1 MSREV
6 DQRVVEMQFDNAQ
19 FERETKKSLGTIE
32 KLKASL
38 NFGDA
43 SKSLDGITKAAAKLD
58 LTPVSDGVDGVTMRF
73 KALDVVAATVLS
85 DITRKVENVASSV
98 IKAFTVD
105 PVKTGLA
112 EYETQ
117 INSVQTI
124 LANTQSKGTTLEEV
138 NAALDE
144 LNRYADMTIYNFTE
158 MTRNIGT
165 FTAAGV
171 GLDKSVQAIKG
182 IANLAAVSGSTSQQ
196 ASTAMYQLS
205 QAMAAGTVKLMD
217 WNSVVNA
224 GMGGQV
230 FQDAL
235 KETARVHGIAIDD
248 MIAKEGSFRE
258 TLQHGWLTTSILT
271 ETLAKFTGDLSESE
285 LRDIGYTDEQIKS
298 IMQMGVTANEAA
310 TKVKTFTQLIDT
322 LKEAVQSGWTQSWEY
337 IIGDFEEA
345 KELWT
350 EISDRLQ
357 AIINQVSDAR
367 NSLLRSGLASGW
379 KQLLGEGIEDYS
391 DYFSDILAEVGKA
404 AGAITQDEIDNAGGL
419 TKTFEQGWLTADLLS
434 GAIAQV
440 VKETDALA
448 SKSDEELAALGIERS
463 SIEKMQESYS
473 GLIEKIQNG
482 TVTVEEFVEKIN
494 RPSGRENLFQS
505 LLNIMDAVGAAA
517 KPITTAFNEIFPPMT
532 GDTLYNIT
540 VALRDFTEGL
550 ILSEDTIDKLTRI
563 FKGLFSIIKIGTNTI
578 KKIGSTITSKL
589 FTPLDNFG
597 DHVSSVVSNVLEFT
611 ALVGDFL
618 VMVSEFGTGADAVS
632 EKFDEIRTSVSNLF
646 APLKRVGSY
655 ISELNFG
662 GNGNRV
668 LNSFTNG
675 FSKLSESIRELGISG
690 TAISSFGDIVGMLTG
705 STPDMANFGSAASA
719 SLDFLGKVAS
729 NLGAVLTTAIGLIIN
744 LPSILSG
751 AFNEFTTGVV
761 EGFKDVSEAVS
772 AAFEP
777 FENFFN
783 LIHSEF
789 NKLGGI
795 DLYRLLSLIDVGLL
809 AMTIGQLSKTVKSMT
824 KEFKDPVTKML
835 DSISGAFSSISSA
848 ATAWKKQ
855 QTVKNIQS
863 IAIAMLALS
872 GALYVLSKIDTVD
885 LLVGL
890 GAIIAM
896 TATLVIALGQLQKSL
911 EKISTGKLI
920 GLAVVMTSIAG
931 SATILSNAI
940 HDLVDAIMPS
950 GESESLAYNVL
961 VFGTV
966 VAALT
971 TLMMAVGKLGTMM
984 TGVSAR
990 SMVSLSV
997 VFVSLGVSLKS
1008 MSASVSALS
1017 NIDIWGLISG
1027 LTTAISLIS
1036 AMSIMVSST
1045 DFSKL
1050 GILSGV
1056 NLIGIA
1062 TSIYI
1067 VAKAVEKLATIGDM
1081 TNAAIAVGEIV
1092 GIMLGLSA
1100 VSLAAKGLKFSA
1112 GAAIVAMSSSLL
1124 ILYKAIEKFAGMD
1137 LKTFANGLGKVA
1149 GGLAVLTVAA
1159 LALSLNLGGVLS
1171 ASVGMIA
1178 MAGALQLIAGV
1189 IERFAS
1195 MDSGSLW
1202 NSIGAF
1208 VITLVGMTT
1217 SIVALSLVS
1226 GSLAAVSTALLGIS
1240 ASMLVLSASIK
1251 LLGSLDVV
1259 SILTGIAA
1267 IFAALVGM
1275 MGAGALLAYIP
1286 GLSAGL
1292 LVLSYALGQ
1301 LSKAF
1306 LSFAAAAL
1314 AMTVAGVA
1322 LGILATFS
1330 GPICQAIVGAAPDI
1344 QEALITLIT
1353 VVCNVIIATID
1364 PVLDALTA
1372 VAVAVGARLYVL
1384 IQELWPVA
1392 KQALSDLGNKIKQG
1406 LYDMFVNHDY
1416 FGFSFLNPQKW
1427 ADLFSGGLE
1436 GFQDAWNSLWI
1447 PNYQVYTASGEY
1459 VAEGLSEGME
1469 NGTGLVKKSGEKL
1482 ANTADESIRS
1492 AMEINSPSKVAIR
1505 DGEYVA
1511 QGYAEGIQNGI
1522 PAVNAAIL
1530 SLATSSDSVFRNY
1543 WGIHSNAD
1551 RGIDNGKY
1559 IDGGHAQG
1567 ITDNAYLVYDATNK
1581 LATGVQESLMESGAA
1596 EFSYGYGAL
1605 IRKNLID
1612 GLQAKQI
1619 AEAAKN
1625 PLVDKDNLANEFKTM
1640 IGQDVAGGL
1649 LNVNTDDIVSGL
1661 KKTGNSVGDAL
1672 SGFFGLDDTG
1682 ITEEYLK
1689 KAEETL
1695 DEYASSAASA
1705 SGGSSG
1711 AKKEKTVAEQIEEK
1725 YKDQVELNKLL
1736 MEAAESEYQLWLTEN
1751 QNGASSDELLAKKLE
1766 YTANEIQIQT
1776 DRVKLAQSKY
1786 DDMLASLGESDADTK
1801 QAYVD
1806 LLDEK
1811 NKLAELKAEQYVG
1824 LYEDAIDR
1832 LQTEQ
1837 DLADK
1842 EYELWT
1848 AKNTGASDSDKTY
1861 KKIENINAQLSTSAE
1876 ELTLAEEQYKKLL
1889 EEYGEADR
1897 RTMEAKGDWL
1907 DTQIEYQE
1915 KQNELWE
1922 AQLEEFDNA
1931 INAIDRK
1938 AEVFEK
1944 RSDMLSK
1951 IYGDGD
1957 LSSRS
1962 DDYIN
1967 AVEQYGKDSKEARRA
1982 QYQGSASAVLGVATA
1997 LRNMSD
2003 QLSKTNIY
2011 QDKYNKLVASGTATS
2026 EELAAAEQELLAS
2039 KSSFIDYAENLADAF
2054 DMDEEGKAI
2063 TLRLAYAISDNWS
2076 TIYDAFEKVWG
2087 KIENKF
2093 PNLAS
2098 KIEKAF
2104 GGLIGE
2110 DAASISVGLVST
2122 VTSALS
2128 GDYGGAIVSGLVTF
2142 IDFAGSGLGQSMIS
2156 AISNAFSIGLSGIG
2170 AKLTSLIGSSGLL
2183 SSLSSVASGLTAS
2196 FAGSGGLMAAL
2207 GSVSG
2212 ALSGVVALLPELLPI
2227 ILIGAAAIGIIAL
2240 LASCWDEIGDFF
2252 TGVID
2257 KITEFGANLAEGFV
2271 EGVKNVWNGVVS
2283 FFKSI
2288 FGGILDLVSGIF
2300 DINSPSKVMYEF
2312 GRYAIEGFKDGVAA
2326 MSDGASESVGNL
2338 MNYALDNA
2346 RNISGMIHDYLAD
2359 DSDRD
2364 YSITPVVDLSA
2375 AENSADWLHS
2385 AFSGMDKT
2393 VSLNTERSARL
2404 AFEADGKRNQNGKIE
2419 TDATRSQVVAAIDE
2433 LSDRVVMMG
2442 ESIESMQ
2449 VSLDSNKLVGGII
2462 GKIDS
2467 QLGKRATRA
2476 KRGG

>member
-98 IKAFTVD
+98 IKAFTID

-258 TLQHGWLTTSILT
+258 TLQYGWLTTSILT
-271 ETLAKFTGDLSESE
+271 ETLAKFTGDLSEAE
-285 LRDIGYTDEQIKS
+285 LRAIGYTDEQIES

-505 LLNIMDAVGAAA
+505 LLNVMDAVGAAA

-532 GDTLYNIT
+532 GDTLYNMT

-550 ILSEDTIDKLTRI
+550 ILSEDTIDKLTRT
-563 FKGLFSIIKIGTNTI
+563 FKGLFSIAKIGNTI
-578 KKIGSTITSKL
+578 FKRITSGIL
-589 FTPLDNFG
+589 NFFKSISEHNALSYLNI
-597 DHVSSVVSNVLEFT
+597 DILELT
-611 ALVGDFL
+611 ASIGDFL
-618 VMVSEFGTGADAVS
+618 VHVSDLVEGSDTIS

-675 FSKLSESIRELGISG
+675 VSKLSESMRQLGISG

-705 STPDMANFGSAASA
+705 SAPDMSNFGSAASA

-751 AFNEFTTGVV
+751 AFNEFTTGAVK
-761 EGFKDVSEAVS
+761 GFKDVSEAVS

-783 LIHSEF
+783 LIHDEF
-789 NKLGGI
+789 NKLGGV

-809 AMTIGQLSKTVKSMT
+809 AVMLGQLSKSVKSMT

-855 QTVKNIQS
+855 QTVENIQS

-872 GALYVLSKIDTVD
+872 GALYVLSKIETDKLIAGVA
-885 LLVGL
+885 
-890 GAIIAM
+890 AIVVM
-896 TATLVIALGQLQKSL
+896 TATLSAALWSFGKSL
-911 EKISTGKLI
+911 DKISTTKLI
-920 GLAVVMTSIAG
+920 GVSSIMLSTAVTFISLG
-931 SATILSNAI
+931 TAI
-940 HDLVDAIMPS
+940 DIM
-950 GESESLAYNVL
+950 SESISIFSKLARVNTWDL
-961 VFGTV
+961 L
-966 VAALT
+966 A
-971 TLMMAVGKLGTMM
+971 
-984 TGVSAR
+984 
-990 SMVSLSV
+990 
-997 VFVSLGVSLKS
+997 
-1008 MSASVSALS
+1008 
-1017 NIDIWGLISG
+1017 G
-1027 LTTAISLIS
+1027 LTAAISLMAALSLTI
-1036 AMSIMVSST
+1036 T
-1045 DFSKL
+1045 HTNFSKL
-1050 GILSGV
+1050 GALSSI
-1056 NLIGIA
+1056 NFLGIA
-1062 TSIYI
+1062 ASIYI
-1067 VAKAVEKLATIGDM
+1067 IAETIQKLIDIGNLDSVAIAVEKIAMLMIGLA
-1081 TNAAIAVGEIV
+1081 
-1092 GIMLGLSA
+1092 A
-1100 VSLAAKGLKFSA
+1100 VSVAAKGFKFSA
-1112 GAAIVAMSSSLL
+1112 GVGILTMASSLFV
-1124 ILYKAIEKFAGMD
+1124 LYKAINMYSTMDPTIFAD
-1137 LKTFANGLGKVA
+1137 GLVKVGEA
-1149 GGLAVLTVAA
+1149 LGALTAAAMAV
-1159 LALSLNLGGVLS
+1159 SLNVGGVFS
-1171 ASVGMIA
+1171 ASLGMIA
-1178 MAGALQLIAGV
+1178 MASALQIVSGV
-1189 IERFAS
+1189 ITKFEKIP
-1195 MDSGSLW
+1195 MELD
-1202 NSIGAF
+1202 GAF
-1208 VITLVGMTT
+1208 GSFAITLAAMVISLMGLAMVGPSLGAVAASLI
-1217 SIVALSLVS
+1217 SIS
-1226 GSLAAVSTALLGIS
+1226 GA
-1240 ASMLVLSASIK
+1240 MLVLSASLKI
-1251 LLGSLDVV
+1251 LGSMEIDQILSGIVAV
-1259 SILTGIAA
+1259 FGSLLALMVAGGILTFVPA
-1267 IFAALVGM
+1267 
-1275 MGAGALLAYIP
+1275 
-1286 GLSAGL
+1286 LSAGL
-1292 LVLSYALGQ
+1292 VTLSAALLS
-1301 LSKAF
+1301 LSKVF
-1306 LSFAAAAL
+1306 LSFSAAAL
-1314 AMTVAGVA
+1314 ALAAAGVA

-1364 PVLDALTA
+1364 PILDALTA

-1384 IQELWPVA
+1384 IQELWPVV

-1427 ADLFSGGLE
+1427 ADLLSGGLE

-1469 NGTGLVKKSGEKL
+1469 NGTGLVKKSGEEL

-1625 PLVDKDNLANEFKTM
+1625 PLVDKDYLANEFKTM
-1640 IGQDVAGGL
+1640 IGQDVTGGI
-1649 LNVNTDDIVSGL
+1649 LNIDTDDIVTGL

-1711 AKKEKTVAEQIEEK
+1711 AGKEKTVAEQIEEK

-1786 DDMLASLGESDADTK
+1786 DDMLVSLGESDEDTK

-1848 AKNTGASDSDKTY
+1848 AKNTGASDSDKTD

-2011 QDKYNKLVASGTATS
+2011 QEKYNKLVASGTATS

-2063 TLRLAYAISDNWS
+2063 TLRLAYAISDNWG

-2087 KIENKF
+2087 KVENKF

-2128 GDYGGAIVSGLVTF
+2128 GDYAGAIVSGLVTF

-2156 AISNAFSIGLSGIG
+2156 AISNAFSVGLSGIG

-2240 LASCWDEIGDFF
+2240 LTSCWDEIGDFF

-2312 GRYAIEGFKDGVAA
+2312 GKYAIEGFKDGVAA

-2346 RNISGMIHDYLAD
+2346 RNISGMIHDYLVD

-2393 VSLNTERSARL
+2393 VSINTERSARL
-2404 AFEADGKRNQNGKIE
+2404 AFEADSKRNQNGKIE

-2442 ESIESMQ
+2442 ESIENMQ